1 MKDVMD
7 EIEQKAGLPILTN
20 EELGIAAIHHIDR
33 AGYSYGW
40 SGKLSFT
47 PDIIA
52 VKEELDNPDIVA
64 QLKANYSFTDEAVAF
79 ISRSGDTFSVGTPTD
94 QIAEIINTLK
104 SADVIEQIEN
114 VDVPNLTL
122 GYGVKF

>member
-1 MKDVMD
+1 MD

-20 EELGIAAIHHIDR
+20 EELGIAAIRHIDSELGIAKDDVVNYR
-33 AGYSYGW
+33 
-40 SGKLSFT
+40 FT

-64 QLKANYSFTDEAVAF
+64 QLKTNYSLTDDAIAF

-94 QIAEIINTLK
+94 KITEIINTLK
-104 SADVIEQIEN
+104 SAEVIEQIEN

-122 GYGVKF
+122 GYGVKI